1 MQRKKGIVKI
11 SYLRNSAKPCKHW
24 KKEELGRDIDVR
36 AFIKSPII
44 KKNRQFNAPISRHHE
59 IFRIMIYINLR
70 CYERKK
76 KQKRD
81 LKPPTSKEERQFT
94 THI

>member
-44 KKNRQFNAPISRHHE
+44 KKNRQFNAPICRNHE
-59 IFRIMIYINLR
+59 IFRIRQKMIYINLR

-81 LKPPTSKEERQFT
+81 LKPTTSKEEQ
-94 THI
+94 

>member
-44 KKNRQFNAPISRHHE
+44 KK
-59 IFRIMIYINLR
+59 
-70 CYERKK
+70 K
-76 KQKRD
+76 
-81 LKPPTSKEERQFT
+81 
-94 THI
+94 